1 MVTFNTYDI
10 VKLCTVK
17 MSLRCLRGNDLGSP
31 LEDLIGILNL
41 HLKLRFR
48 YTFEVVTPDLY
59 CENVYVLNY
68 LNSCINFAT
77 KFSTFTMKSSST
89 SARKAQKIC

>member
-48 YTFEVVTPDLY
+48 YTFEVVTP
-59 CENVYVLNY
+59 VL
-68 LNSCINFAT
+68 LFVD
-77 KFSTFTMKSSST
+77 SSLKGAPLHGVIVVVVVIT
-89 SARKAQKIC
+89 G